1 MWFPCATMAA
11 CSALSFIDRQALALL
26 SPTILEETG
35 LNVTEFGVIA
45 SAFFVAYT
53 VGNPVWG
60 TLLDHWG
67 LRVGMLAGVAL
78 WTAGSVSH
86 ILMASVLGF
95 ATARAILGFGEGAT
109 FPGGLKTAVESL
121 PSERRAMGTAVSF
134 SGGTLGGAV
143 APLILVPIG
152 VMYGWRAA
160 FILTGVLGVAWM
172 LLWLAVGR
180 PPFLPKTERKS
191 TRIDLPNPA
200 ERRFWAL
207 VFSYALP
214 AISPGPILTIIP
226 LYFERGLGIDQAGL
240 AAYMWAPPLAWGVGY
255 FFWGWIADIYATGN
269 SRPVGLFSLLVVC
282 SLTFGLGTWTQ
293 SAVIATIVISF
304 SAFIGGGFQMV
315 ALKAGSYAFP
325 REQAGKMMGIASG
338 SWSLANAAL
347 LPILGWLFDLGNY
360 GLAFWLIALCPL
372 TGILI
377 WLKLSRGADAASAET
392 A

>member
-1 MWFPCATMAA
+1 MWFPCLTMAA

-35 LNVTEFGVIA
+35 LNMTEFGVVA

-53 VGNPVWG
+53 LGNPVWG

-67 LRVGMLAGVAL
+67 LRIGMLAGVAL
-78 WTAGSVSH
+78 WTVGSVSH

-95 ATARAILGFGEGAT
+95 ATARAVLGFGEGAT

-134 SGGTLGGAV
+134 SGGTLGGAL
-143 APLILVPIG
+143 APIILVPIG

-160 FILTGVLGVAWM
+160 FIFTGVLGIAWI

-180 PPFLPKTERKS
+180 PPFLPKTERKA
-191 TRIDLPNPA
+191 TRIDLPNPF

-226 LYFERGLGIDQAGL
+226 LYYERGLGIDQAGL
-240 AAYMWAPPLAWGVGY
+240 ASYMWAPPLAWGVGY

-282 SLTFGLGTWTQ
+282 SLTFGFGTWTQ

-347 LPILGWLFDLGNY
+347 LPILGLLFDQGNY

-372 TGILI
+372 VGILM
-377 WLKLSRGADAASAET
+377 WLELSRGNDAASAE
-392 A
+392 AA

>member
-1 MWFPCATMAA
+1 
-11 CSALSFIDRQALALL
+11 
-26 SPTILEETG
+26 
-35 LNVTEFGVIA
+35 
-45 SAFFVAYT
+45 
-53 VGNPVWG
+53 
-60 TLLDHWG
+60 
-67 LRVGMLAGVAL
+67 
-78 WTAGSVSH
+78 
-86 ILMASVLGF
+86 
-95 ATARAILGFGEGAT
+95 
-109 FPGGLKTAVESL
+109 
-121 PSERRAMGTAVSF
+121 MGTAVSF
-134 SGGTLGGAV
+134 SGGTLGGAL
-143 APLILVPIG
+143 APIILVPIG

-160 FILTGVLGVAWM
+160 FIFTGVLGIAWI

-180 PPFLPKTERKS
+180 PPFLPKTERKA
-191 TRIDLPNPA
+191 TRIDLPNPF

-226 LYFERGLGIDQAGL
+226 LYYERGLGIDQAGL
-240 AAYMWAPPLAWGVGY
+240 ASYMWAPPLAWGVGY

-282 SLTFGLGTWTQ
+282 SLTFGFGTWTQ

-347 LPILGWLFDLGNY
+347 LPILGLLFDQGNY

-372 TGILI
+372 VGILM
-377 WLKLSRGADAASAET
+377 WLELSRGNDAASAE
-392 A
+392 AA